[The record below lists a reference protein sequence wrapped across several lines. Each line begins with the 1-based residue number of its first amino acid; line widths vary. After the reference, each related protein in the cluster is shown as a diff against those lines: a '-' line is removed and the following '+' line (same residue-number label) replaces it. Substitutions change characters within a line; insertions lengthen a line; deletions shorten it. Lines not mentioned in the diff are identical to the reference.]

1 MSLKDY
7 TDAQLLHELLNRH
20 EPQKAL
26 PARHLVGDWLSTI
39 FQFNGVEDQEK
50 WIQIDFHTTNLK
62 DLAAIVN
69 GEEKKR

>member
-26 PARHLVGDWLSTI
+26 PERHLVGDWLSTI